1 MKSRTLP
8 LTKRPLN
15 FEMIMWVFTRL
26 SALGIYFFLLLGA
39 IGALVMGARA
49 QMNLADIMRWSFMP
63 NINHVQ
69 NTNVPNLDIW
79 SSPFWKF
86 AGSGLILLAVSHGVH
101 GLVVIADDYI
111 VTTIGRKI
119 VRLISIVLMAAFSF
133 IGLYIIWTS

>member
-8 LTKRPLN
+8 FTKRPLN

-39 IGALVMGARA
+39 IGALIMGARA

-69 NTNVPNLDIW
+69 NTNVANLDIW
-79 SSPFWKF
+79 STPFWKIS
-86 AGSGLILLAVSHGVH
+86 GSGLLLLAVSHGVH

-111 VTTIGRKI
+111 VTNVGRKV
-119 VRLISIVLMAAFSF
+119 VRLISMVLMAAFSF